1 MGGGAGAGARS
12 GAGSGAGAPR
22 RRGRPARTDA
32 GSGPGA
38 RERILAAAR
47 AEFAERGYDKAS
59 IRAIARGANV
69 DPALVHH
76 YYGPKEQIFAAAIAT
91 DFAPALEAP
100 DVVQAGGPE
109 ALGER
114 LTRFILGVWENPDT
128 REQLLAIVRSAVA
141 NETAAAVFRD
151 LVTTRLMARIAGE
164 LDVPDPKLRSELAA
178 AHLVGVAMLR
188 YVIKV
193 EPLASADLEQVIAIV
208 APAVQRHLA
217 GHA

>member
-1 MGGGAGAGARS
+1 MTAAPPG
-12 GAGSGAGAPR
+12 GAGAPR
-22 RRGRPARTDA
+22 RRGRPARTDK

-47 AEFAERGYDKAS
+47 AEFAARGYDRAS
-59 IRAIARGANV
+59 IRAIAKGADV

-76 YYGPKEQIFAAAIAT
+76 YYGPKEQIFAAAIET

-100 DVVQAGGPE
+100 GVIQAGGPDT
-109 ALGER
+109 LGER
-114 LTRFILGVWENPDT
+114 LTRFILGVWEDPAT

-151 LVTTRLMARIAGE
+151 LVTSRLMARIAGE
-164 LDVPDPKLRSELAA
+164 LDIPDARLRSELAA

-193 EPLASADLEQVIAIV
+193 EPLASADVEQVVAMV

-217 GHA
+217 GDT